1 MSDFG
6 EIQGRIRDDLNRS
19 DINSQIASYVKG
31 AIRHYRTFPFWFNE
45 ARTTLTASSSASFLT
60 VPSDY
65 LDTVELYIKVGGYP
79 VRMEQKTLNEIV
91 EYRPTSGSQPGAYA
105 YFGDRFELD
114 FEVNQQYEFPLW
126 YIKELATLS
135 ASSDTS
141 LWTTTGEDLIVFR
154 AERMLYSQVLKDK
167 RSAADCAI
175 LEREARNSLLRFR
188 DQKIGTGYAK
198 PWCA

>member
-6 EIQGRIRDDLNRS
+6 ELQGRIRDDLNRT
-19 DINSQIASYVKG
+19 DINSQIASQIQG
-31 AIRHYRTFPFWFNE
+31 AIRHYRRFPFWFNE
-45 ARTTLTASSSASFLT
+45 AVTTLTASSSASFLT

-79 VRMEQKTLNEIV
+79 VKMQQKTLNEIV

-114 FEVNQQYEFPLW
+114 FEVNQQYEFPLY

-135 ASSDTS
+135 ASTDTS
-141 LWTTTGEDLIVFR
+141 LWTTTGQDLIVFR
-154 AERMLYSQVLKDK
+154 AEKMLYRHTLKD
-167 RSAADCAI
+167 RAAASDAERA
-175 LEREARNSLLRFR
+175 EREAYVSLLGFR
-188 DQKIGTGYAK
+188 DQKTGTGQAI